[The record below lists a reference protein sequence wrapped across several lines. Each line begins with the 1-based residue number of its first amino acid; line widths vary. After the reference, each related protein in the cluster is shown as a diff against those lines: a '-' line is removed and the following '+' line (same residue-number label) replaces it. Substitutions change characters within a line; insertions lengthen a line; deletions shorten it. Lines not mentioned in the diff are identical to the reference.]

1 MTFLDGS
8 VNVNSLFTTT
18 IFVGLSLTTS
28 GPVQPREP
36 LLMHRQLPQRLKL
49 ALNLLN
55 NKDADE
61 AFQAHIN
68 LKALRLDML
77 GSAIGFVLGCLFR
90 LGILSCGSKGTTHVV
105 TVIVVLVS
113 SALVVYISIALLSFI
128 CDGGESWNDLV
139 QNYAKWWDNRLNKAV
154 ENVNSI
160 ITPSLLGKDPTKQT
174 EFDNFM
180 LGANAIL
187 AMSLVVCKAGAAVKK
202 IPLYKYHY
210 VL

>member
-1 MTFLDGS
+1 MSVHMTFLDGS

-18 IFVGLSLTTS
+18 IFCSLENHS
-28 GPVQPREP
+28 SCIANVDVVKK
-36 LLMHRQLPQRLKL
+36 LLVFEVVLFSFFLFSSLVPQRLKL

-128 CDGGESWNDLV
+128 C
-139 QNYAKWWDNRLNKAV
+139 
-154 ENVNSI
+154 
-160 ITPSLLGKDPTKQT
+160 
-174 EFDNFM
+174 
-180 LGANAIL
+180 
-187 AMSLVVCKAGAAVKK
+187 
-202 IPLYKYHY
+202 
-210 VL
+210 